1 MKSIV
6 KSNTVISMPGGNEF
20 YGFPGTKKKA
30 PPPVKGWGFLLIG
43 ALVESHAVHLGQGGQ
58 DFLGGSG
65 DAEGL

>member
-6 KSNTVISMPGGNEF
+6 KSNTIISMTGENEF

-30 PPPVKGWGFLLIG
+30 PPPVRGWGFLIG
-43 ALVESHAVHLGQGGQ
+43 ILVEGGAVHWGRGSQ